1 MATEKSEAIMN
12 NRPKTT
18 RWEAFCYVLA
28 TAVAVVTA
36 IGFWGV

>member
-1 MATEKSEAIMN
+1 MTDRS
-12 NRPKTT
+12 KTT
-18 RWEAFCYVLA
+18 RWEALGYVLA